1 MDSVKIW
8 MAQTLLSA
16 LLTQLDSKLI
26 KGFIDAGLDKVEDMI
41 AESETKVDDVALPLL
56 ARIRDIFDVPDND

>member
-56 ARIRDIFDVPDND
+56 ARIREIFDVPDND